1 MWSFFNRKKEL
12 PGRTLEARM
21 ADGFWYWSSILE
33 GAMSFYREV
42 EEAEMPTPQI
52 RPIIETVLEQ
62 VAPFGGRALSCVD
75 GDSFL
80 VHLERVFKPWDKVFY
95 EDWCEQR
102 GDDYRFRHRWD
113 RKNLVR
119 HLWQYLKES
128 DSFYLFLTERISNDP
143 QSMAIEKM
151 REYLVSEDLMSE
163 EAFCYGQ
170 LLMVLGSVVCASQID
185 FVKARLDESGDL
197 ARMLQNTLGEYR
209 SVDQVSEKT
218 YEIYRKHFVEE
229 TGEELGANAYKVLLA
244 KFVLDGEDHI
254 YQVYDEAIRV
264 DRQKVWDEADEV
276 GEYREW
282 VIKTVAEA
290 YAGYDF
296 AHPQAY
302 RFYTR
307 AMERPLASV
316 LSFHSICL
324 MFEQAGEWED
334 ELAEAVHQAKMAVE
348 KARYVAG
355 DFSAEHLFMQGE
367 MAFGHIHSGAEFE
380 QYLKHIFTR
389 LGYES
394 ELTKASGDQGADLIL
409 KKNGLTYVVQAKYY
423 EKPVGNKAVQEA
435 VAALKFYGANRAVV
449 VTNQRYTKSAESLAK
464 RNQVILQDGAA
475 LEELVRLAYSERA
488 LGHMF

>member
-1 MWSFFNRKKEL
+1 MWSFFNKKNKL
-12 PGRTLEARM
+12 PGRSLETRM

-33 GAMSFYREV
+33 GSMSFYRE
-42 EEAEMPTPQI
+42 AEDPELPTPQI
-52 RPIIETVLEQ
+52 RPVVEAVMELA
-62 VAPFGGRALSCVD
+62 APFGGRGMSCVD
-75 GDSFL
+75 GETFL
-80 VHLERVFKPWDKVFY
+80 PYLNQVFKPWDKDFY
-95 EDWCEQR
+95 QDWCEER
-102 GDDYRFRHRWD
+102 GNDYRFRHRSE
-113 RKNLVR
+113 RKALVR
-119 HLWQYLKES
+119 HLWEYFRAS

-143 QSMAIEKM
+143 QSKAIEKM
-151 REYLVSEDLMSE
+151 REYLISEELMSE
-163 EAFCYGQ
+163 EIFCYGQ
-170 LLMVLGSVVCASQID
+170 LLLVLGSIVAAGQID

-197 ARMLQNTLGEYR
+197 ARMVQNTLGEYR

-218 YEIYRKHFVEE
+218 YEIYRKHFVDE
-229 TGEELGANAYKVLLA
+229 TGEELSANAYKVLLA

-254 YQVYDEAIRV
+254 YQVYDEAVRV
-264 DRQKVWDEADEV
+264 DRQKVWEEADEV

-282 VIKTVAEA
+282 IVRIFAENYAA
-290 YAGYDF
+290 YDL
-296 AHPQAY
+296 AHPLAY

-316 LSFHSICL
+316 LPFHSICL
-324 MFEQAGEWED
+324 MFEQAGDWED
-334 ELAEAVHQAKMAVE
+334 ELVEAVYQAKMAAE

-355 DFSAEHLFMQGE
+355 DFAAEHLFMQGE
-367 MAFGHIHSGAEFE
+367 VAFGHIHSGAEFE

-394 ELTKASGDQGADLIL
+394 ELTKGSGDQGADLIL
-409 KKNGLTYVVQAKYY
+409 KKNGLIFIVQAKYY

-435 VAALKFYGANRAVV
+435 VAALKFYGGNRAVV
-449 VTNQRYTKSAESLAK
+449 VTNNRYTKGAEALAK